1 MSQKKVLELNLFL
14 FTVLPFNSTAT
25 FFSLI
30 LNFFNKLIKECFLS
44 NTNCLPFNCIF
55 AIFNI
60 SNTLTIKKMKHKIIV
75 INGPNL
81 NLLGEREKDKYGNVT
96 LKQIEKKC
104 KEFGGKKDIL
114 VTFKQ
119 SNIEGKI
126 VDFIQQSRKKF
137 HGLVINAGG
146 YTHTSVAIRDALA
159 VLTIPIVELHITN
172 IYNREDFRHKSLIS
186 NIARS
191 IICGFGPQ
199 GYILALQGLK
209 EIIKDENR

>member
-1 MSQKKVLELNLFL
+1 MFLITVELNLFL
-14 FTVLPFNSTAT
+14 FTILPFNSTAT

-30 LNFFNKLIKECFLS
+30 LNFFYKVIKKYFLS

-104 KEFGGKKDIL
+104 KEFGGKKDI
-114 VTFKQ
+114 
-119 SNIEGKI
+119 
-126 VDFIQQSRKKF
+126 
-137 HGLVINAGG
+137 
-146 YTHTSVAIRDALA
+146 
-159 VLTIPIVELHITN
+159 
-172 IYNREDFRHKSLIS
+172 
-186 NIARS
+186 
-191 IICGFGPQ
+191 
-199 GYILALQGLK
+199 
-209 EIIKDENR
+209 